1 MGIYGALS
9 TAVTGLR
16 AQSFALENVSGNI
29 ANSQTTG
36 FKRIDTDFVDLI
48 PDAATKRQTAGSV
61 LAQSRSTNN
70 VQGDVKGTSTETNMA
85 INGNGFFVVEPAIG
99 QSDGSAV
106 FSGANFYT
114 RRGDFELDKSG
125 YLVNGAGYFLKGLP
139 IDPQTQ
145 NISGSVPQVLQIS
158 NAFLPAHQTTRVN
171 YEINLPQLPKTPQY
185 NQSQTPGSELL
196 DPRDFLTD
204 AQLANLP
211 HTPATASGV
220 KLTDGT
226 AAAST
231 IASAGDTL
239 KITVNGTAYDFSFVS
254 SLAGLTATNAVVA
267 GTSALASIDLIGTP
281 AVPTNAVATGAS
293 ALASL
298 DASGG
303 DITFEVNGQ
312 LVTLASAGGAGG
324 IYDAAAI
331 RDAINTQAGASAQ
344 VQASI
349 DGSGNLVVTSTG
361 TAGAADAVTIDTFS
375 AGVDATDLGFAG
387 AAVLESG
394 SAGTAVP
401 AADLSFNVNGQPVTL
416 AGGSAYTPAQ
426 IRDAINTQVGTSAN
440 VNASL
445 DGSGNLVIT
454 STGTASAADSVVVDG
469 FSSGNASQLGFAA
482 SASVSD
488 NGTDGAAGTY
498 FDVSAP
504 PTNTVD
510 GLLAAIQGGLPSGMT
525 VGRAADGSITVSAAS
540 AADVIAIA
548 DSTTGTSGAGFGLP
562 DDEFSSTI
570 SAAAARG
577 VDVEAIAAKDVDEF
591 FAQSI
596 SGGAITVYAG
606 NGAPANVQMRWAK
619 VTSTENGGAEQWNLF
634 ILTNAN
640 AVGTGTAWARVGG
653 DYTFGTDGSPNP
665 AVDYTDLG
673 NLTVNGVTV
682 GNVRLQHGSN
692 GLTQFADPNGVAEV
706 TTLNQNG
713 YAAGEYVS
721 VAVNDNG
728 RVVVSYNNG
737 QQLEVAQVVTANF
750 NAVNQ
755 LKRMDGGVFAATSES
770 GEPILD
776 NGGGIIGSS
785 LEASN
790 TDISEEFTKLIVT
803 QQAYAAGTRIVSTAD
818 QMLQDALN
826 MIR

>member
-48 PDAATKRQTAGSV
+48 PDAAQKRQTAGSV
-61 LAQSRSTNN
+61 LAQARSTNN

-99 QSDGSAV
+99 QSDGVAV
-106 FSGANFYT
+106 FSGSNYYT

-139 IDPQTQ
+139 IDSQTQ
-145 NISGSVPQVLQIS
+145 NVSGSVPQVLQIS
-158 NAFLPAHQTTRVN
+158 NAFLPANQTTRVN

-185 NQSQTPGSELL
+185 NQSQAPGSELL
-196 DPRDFLTD
+196 DARDFTT
-204 AQLANLP
+204 LP
-211 HTPATASGV
+211 P
-220 KLTDGT
+220 DT
-226 AAAST
+226 AAT
-231 IASAGDTL
+231 KTG
-239 KITVNGTAYDFSFVS
+239 
-254 SLAGLTATNAVVA
+254 
-267 GTSALASIDLIGTP
+267 
-281 AVPTNAVATGAS
+281 AVA
-293 ALASL
+293 
-298 DASGG
+298 
-303 DITFEVNGQ
+303 
-312 LVTLASAGGAGG
+312 
-324 IYDAAAI
+324 
-331 RDAINTQAGASAQ
+331 
-344 VQASI
+344 
-349 DGSGNLVVTSTG
+349 
-361 TAGAADAVTIDTFS
+361 
-375 AGVDATDLGFAG
+375 
-387 AAVLESG
+387 
-394 SAGTAVP
+394 
-401 AADLSFNVNGQPVTL
+401 
-416 AGGSAYTPAQ
+416 
-426 IRDAINTQVGTSAN
+426 VGTSATTTIAATGDTLRVRLGPAGGPYTTDRTYVFN
-440 VNASL
+440 SGGSSTMPDIDMANAAT
-445 DGSGNLVIT
+445 DT
-454 STGTASAADSVVVDG
+454 
-469 FSSGNASQLGFAA
+469 
-482 SASVSD
+482 VSEM
-488 NGTDGAAGTY
+488 
-498 FDVSAP
+498 
-504 PTNTVD
+504 
-510 GLLAAIQGGLPSGMT
+510 LAAIQADLIANGATGAT
-525 VGRAADGSITVSAAS
+525 VALNGDGEVTITAGNDS
-540 AADVIAIA
+540 DVVNVT
-548 DSTTGTSGAGFGLP
+548 DGTTGTSANGFGLADGETGP
-562 DDEFSSTI
+562 TVSD
-570 SAAAARG
+570 SAARQAR
-577 VDVEAIAAKDVDEF
+577 VNTIAAADVDDF
-591 FAQSI
+591 FSQSI

-619 VTSTENGGAEQWNLF
+619 VTSTENGGAERWNMF

-640 AVGTGTAWARVGG
+640 ASGTGTAWTRVGG
-653 DYTFGTDGSPNP
+653 DYTFGNDGSPNP
-665 AVDYTDLG
+665 PVEYTDLP
-673 NLTVNGVTV
+673 NLTVNGVSI
-682 GNVRLQHGSN
+682 GDVRLQHGTN

-706 TTLNQNG
+706 TTLSQNG

-721 VAVNDNG
+721 VSVNDNG

-750 NAVNQ
+750 NATNQ

>member
-48 PDAATKRQTAGSV
+48 PDAAQKRQTAGSV

-99 QSDGSAV
+99 QSDGVAV
-106 FSGANFYT
+106 FSGANYYT

-139 IDPQTQ
+139 IDAQTQ
-145 NISGSVPQVLQIS
+145 NVSGSVPQVLQIS
-158 NAFLPAHQTTRVN
+158 NAFLPAQQTTRVN

-185 NQSQTPGSELL
+185 NQSQASGAELL
-196 DPRDFLTD
+196 DARDFVSLPTD
-204 AQLANLP
+204 
-211 HTPATASGV
+211 TPAV
-220 KLTDGT
+220 KTG
-226 AAAST
+226 AAST
-231 IASAGDTL
+231 STAATSTIVANGDTL
-239 KITVNGTAYDFSFVS
+239 RVRFG
-254 SLAGLTATNAVVA
+254 
-267 GTSALASIDLIGTP
+267 P
-281 AVPTNAVATGAS
+281 
-293 ALASL
+293 
-298 DASGG
+298 
-303 DITFEVNGQ
+303 
-312 LVTLASAGGAGG
+312 AGGPYTVDRTYAFNTGG
-324 IYDAAAI
+324 STTMPDIDMSAAA
-331 RDAINTQAGASAQ
+331 T
-344 VQASI
+344 
-349 DGSGNLVVTSTG
+349 
-361 TAGAADAVTIDTFS
+361 DT
-375 AGVDATDLGFAG
+375 
-387 AAVLESG
+387 
-394 SAGTAVP
+394 
-401 AADLSFNVNGQPVTL
+401 
-416 AGGSAYTPAQ
+416 
-426 IRDAINTQVGTSAN
+426 VGE
-440 VNASL
+440 V
-445 DGSGNLVIT
+445 
-454 STGTASAADSVVVDG
+454 
-469 FSSGNASQLGFAA
+469 
-482 SASVSD
+482 
-488 NGTDGAAGTY
+488 
-498 FDVSAP
+498 
-504 PTNTVD
+504 
-510 GLLAAIQGGLPSGMT
+510 LAAIQADLQANGATGATVTLGTSGE
-525 VGRAADGSITVSAAS
+525 ITITAGNDNDNINIV
-540 AADVIAIA
+540 DQ
-548 DSTTGTSGAGFGLP
+548 TTGTSSNGFGLADGDTAP
-562 DDEFSSTI
+562 TVSDG
-570 SAAAARG
+570 AARQAR
-577 VDVEAIAAKDVDEF
+577 VATVEADEVDDF

-619 VTSTENGGAEQWNLF
+619 VTSTENGGAERWNMF

-640 AVGTGTAWARVGG
+640 ASGTGTAWTRVGG
-653 DYTFGTDGSPNP
+653 DYTFGNDGSPNP
-665 AVDYTDLG
+665 AVEFTDLP
-673 NLTVNGVTV
+673 NLTVNGVTI
-682 GNVRLQHGSN
+682 GNVRLQHGAN

-706 TTLNQNG
+706 TTLSQNG

-721 VAVNDNG
+721 VSVNDNG

-750 NAVNQ
+750 NATNQ

>member
-48 PDAATKRQTAGSV
+48 PDAAQKRQTAGSV

-99 QSDGSAV
+99 QSDGASV

-125 YLVNGAGYFLKGLP
+125 YLVNGAGYYLKGLP

-145 NISGSVPQVLQIS
+145 NVSGSVPQVLQIS

-171 YEINLPQLPKTPQY
+171 YEINLPQLPKTPSY
-185 NQSQTPGSELL
+185 NQSQAAGSELI
-196 DPRDFLTD
+196 DARDFVSLTPDTPAQKIGAAAVGTD
-204 AQLANLP
+204 A
-211 HTPATASGV
+211 TT
-220 KLTDGT
+220 
-226 AAAST
+226 T
-231 IASAGDTL
+231 IVSPGDTL
-239 KITVNGTAYDFSFVS
+239 RVRFGP
-254 SLAGLTATNAVVA
+254 AGGPYTTDRTYAFN
-267 GTSALASIDLIGTP
+267 
-281 AVPTNAVATGAS
+281 
-293 ALASL
+293 
-298 DASGG
+298 SGG
-303 DITFEVNGQ
+303 SNTMPAIDI
-312 LVTLASAGGAGG
+312 
-324 IYDAAAI
+324 
-331 RDAINTQAGASAQ
+331 
-344 VQASI
+344 
-349 DGSGNLVVTSTG
+349 
-361 TAGAADAVTIDTFS
+361 ADAGNDTV
-375 AGVDATDLGFAG
+375 AEV
-387 AAVLESG
+387 
-394 SAGTAVP
+394 
-401 AADLSFNVNGQPVTL
+401 
-416 AGGSAYTPAQ
+416 
-426 IRDAINTQVGTSAN
+426 
-440 VNASL
+440 
-445 DGSGNLVIT
+445 
-454 STGTASAADSVVVDG
+454 
-469 FSSGNASQLGFAA
+469 
-482 SASVSD
+482 
-488 NGTDGAAGTY
+488 
-498 FDVSAP
+498 
-504 PTNTVD
+504 
-510 GLLAAIQGGLPSGMT
+510 LAAIQADLVANGATGAT
-525 VGRAADGSITVSAAS
+525 VALNGDGEITITAGN
-540 AADVIAIA
+540 DTDNINIT
-548 DSTTGTSGAGFGLP
+548 DQTIGTTSNGFGLADGDTAP
-562 DDEFSSTI
+562 TVSDAAALAARVNTI
-570 SAAAARG
+570 SADN
-577 VDVEAIAAKDVDEF
+577 VDDF

-606 NGAPANVQMRWAK
+606 NGAPANVQMRWSK
-619 VTSTENGGAEQWNLF
+619 VNSTENGGAERWNMF

-640 AVGTGTAWARVGG
+640 ATGTGTAWTRVGG
-653 DYTFGTDGSPNP
+653 DYQFGNDGSPNP
-665 AVDYTDLG
+665 PVEYTDLP

-682 GNVRLQHGSN
+682 GNVRLQHGQN

>member
-99 QSDGSAV
+99 QSDGASV
-106 FSGANFYT
+106 FAGANYYT

-139 IDPQTQ
+139 IDPSTQ
-145 NISGSVPQVLQIS
+145 NVSGSVPQVLQIS
-158 NAFLPAHQTTRVN
+158 NAFLPAQQTTRVN
-171 YEINLPQLPKTPQY
+171 YEINLPQLPKTPAY
-185 NQSQTPGSELL
+185 NQSQASGSELI
-196 DPRDFLTD
+196 DARDFVSLTPDTPALKIGAAATGTD
-204 AQLANLP
+204 A
-211 HTPATASGV
+211 T
-220 KLTDGT
+220 
-226 AAAST
+226 ST
-231 IASAGDTL
+231 IASPGDSLRVRFGPAGGPYTTDRTYAFNTGGSTTMPD
-239 KITVNGTAYDFSFVS
+239 IDISD
-254 SLAGLTATNAVVA
+254 A
-267 GTSALASIDLIGTP
+267 GTDTVAELLAVIEADLVANG
-281 AVPTNAVATGAS
+281 ATGA
-293 ALASL
+293 
-298 DASGG
+298 
-303 DITFEVNGQ
+303 TV
-312 LVTLASAGGAGG
+312 
-324 IYDAAAI
+324 
-331 RDAINTQAGASAQ
+331 AINGDGEITITAGNDSDNVNITDQ
-344 VQASI
+344 TT
-349 DGSGNLVVTSTG
+349 GSG
-361 TAGAADAVTIDTFS
+361 
-375 AGVDATDLGFAG
+375 
-387 AAVLESG
+387 
-394 SAGTAVP
+394 
-401 AADLSFNVNGQPVTL
+401 
-416 AGGSAYTPAQ
+416 
-426 IRDAINTQVGTSAN
+426 AN
-440 VNASL
+440 
-445 DGSGNLVIT
+445 
-454 STGTASAADSVVVDG
+454 
-469 FSSGNASQLGFAA
+469 
-482 SASVSD
+482 
-488 NGTDGAAGTY
+488 
-498 FDVSAP
+498 
-504 PTNTVD
+504 
-510 GLLAAIQGGLPSGMT
+510 
-525 VGRAADGSITVSAAS
+525 
-540 AADVIAIA
+540 
-548 DSTTGTSGAGFGLP
+548 GFGLADGDTP
-562 DDEFSSTI
+562 PTVSDPAALAARVGTI
-570 SAAAARG
+570 SADH
-577 VDVEAIAAKDVDEF
+577 VDDF

-619 VTSTENGGAEQWNLF
+619 VNSNENGGAERSNMF
-634 ILTNAN
+634 VLTNAN
-640 AVGTGTAWARVGG
+640 ATGTGTAWTKMGG
-653 DYTFGTDGSPNP
+653 DYQFGNDGSPNP
-665 AVDYTDLG
+665 TVEYTDLP
-673 NLTVNGVTV
+673 NLTVNGVAV
-682 GNVRLQHGSN
+682 GNVRLQHGQN

-706 TTLNQNG
+706 TTLSQNG

-721 VAVNDNG
+721 VAVNDAG